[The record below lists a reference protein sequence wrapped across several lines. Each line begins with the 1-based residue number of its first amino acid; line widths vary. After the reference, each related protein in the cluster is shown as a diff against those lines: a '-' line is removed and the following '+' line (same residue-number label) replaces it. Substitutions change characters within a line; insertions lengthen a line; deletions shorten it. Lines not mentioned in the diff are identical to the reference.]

1 MGTTEA
7 KINEDI
13 RALKD
18 DVHRLRGDV
27 VGIAHSVKSRS
38 RNAVMDSS
46 ERVRGMMSELQER
59 ARQRLR
65 EGSDVLKDRGHD
77 VADRWRGNIERRPLT
92 SLLATF
98 AVGMM
103 VGFLIMWRRD

>member
-1 MGTTEA
+1 METTEA
-7 KINEDI
+7 KVNEDV

-27 VGIAHSVKSRS
+27 VGMIHSVKSHS
-38 RNAVMDSS
+38 RNTVMESS
-46 ERVRGMMSELQER
+46 ERVRGMMSELQDR

-65 EGSDVLKDRGHD
+65 EGSDVVRDRGRD
-77 VADRWRGNIERRPLT
+77 VADRWRGSVERRPMT
-92 SLLATF
+92 SLMATF
-98 AVGMM
+98 VVGMI